1 MYELISFTCI
11 FGFLA
16 FLLFGLAVVVIKELE
31 GLRAQ
36 GPGVEGGVGAGGN
49 QYMGYQGQ
57 EEVNPWTYAPI
68 YGNVG
73 DWWMYDWDEDY
84 PEEAYYDV

>member
-16 FLLFGLAVVVIKELE
+16 FLLFGLAVVVVKELE

-49 QYMGYQGQ
+49 QYWG
-57 EEVNPWTYAPI
+57 TR
-68 YGNVG
+68 
-73 DWWMYDWDEDY
+73 DKKK
-84 PEEAYYDV
+84 